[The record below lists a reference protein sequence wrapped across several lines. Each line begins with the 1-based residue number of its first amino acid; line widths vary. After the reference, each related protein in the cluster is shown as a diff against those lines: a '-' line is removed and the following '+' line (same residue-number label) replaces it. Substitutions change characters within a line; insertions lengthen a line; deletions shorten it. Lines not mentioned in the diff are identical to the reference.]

1 MRKTVFF
8 LAFLVFQL
16 VFSQTSQTSQ
26 TRELTVENFPIPVF
40 TNSNLSLLILGTAWS
55 NNLIAGDEIAVLDT
69 DGNVVGNSIV
79 LVGHNGMAVW
89 GDDPLTKEKDGI
101 SLGERFTIVHWSKK
115 SNVYYSY
122 KNFEIQTGTLTYV
135 KDGFTIVSSMGEPEV
150 FKRENLVSYHVKS
163 VLSEFNVFSF
173 YTDTKGIHSFKV
185 SSFDGIVLEVSD
197 TIFDQGFHFFLD
209 SLDLPVNTYDVELF
223 SEKQLLSKKTFS
235 VD

>member
-1 MRKTVFF
+1 MCKIVFF
-8 LAFLVFQL
+8 LAFLVSQL
-16 VFSQTSQTSQ
+16 VFSQTSQ

-122 KNFEIQTGTLTYV
+122 KNFEIQTGTVTYV

-185 SSFDGIVLEVSD
+185 SSFDGIVLEVAD
-197 TIFDQGFHFFLD
+197 TIFDQGFHFFFRFFRFT
-209 SLDLPVNTYDVELF
+209 S
-223 SEKQLLSKKTFS
+223 
-235 VD
+235 

>member
-1 MRKTVFF
+1 MPKTVFF
-8 LAFLVFQL
+8 LAFLVSQL
-16 VFSQTSQTSQ
+16 VFSQTSQ

-79 LVGHNGMAVW
+79 LEGHNGMAVW

-101 SLGERFTIVHWSKK
+101 YLGERFTIVHWSKK

-122 KNFEIQTGTLTYV
+122 KNFEIQTGTVTYV

-209 SLDLPVNTYDVELF
+209 SLDLLVNSYDVELF
-223 SEKQLLSKKTFS
+223 SKKQLLSKKTFS

>member
-79 LVGHNGMAVW
+79 LEGHNGMAVW

-122 KNFEIQTGTLTYV
+122 KNFEIQTGTVTYV